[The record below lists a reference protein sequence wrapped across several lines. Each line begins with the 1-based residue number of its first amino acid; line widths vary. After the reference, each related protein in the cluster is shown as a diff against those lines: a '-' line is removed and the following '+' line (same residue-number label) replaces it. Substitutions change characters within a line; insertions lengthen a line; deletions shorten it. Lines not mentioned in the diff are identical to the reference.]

1 VKKRDYFLKALA
13 SESYRWKSWVF
24 QAFSLTRPN
33 DQEKVPYRLEKGT
46 DHYFFFDPELEEDVV
61 LTDTEVNE
69 PPFRFKEKVKLK
81 KDEVANLDEDIESTY
96 GNLLANYVVLIYSFG
111 DKIPYIRGEFNI
123 KGIEKEIERRLTTNP
138 EFQGKKETIPDNPI
152 YVSEYLNYI
161 DAILSLEGFSQL
173 CVPSATRKTM
183 TRDPR
188 IPEIRA
194 ALLEKYKDSLDDPA
208 TIAKIDEE
216 LVKVDKEWMKGDLGE
231 GFYHKAK
238 SFEVVRKKAHLMHG
252 AESGFQDGQKVD
264 LVKNSLS
271 EGWDIEKLPSMVNSL
286 REGTYS
292 RGAMTALGGESTKTI
307 NRIFQNTA
315 IKESDCGSKL
325 GWEREITKNNAKQ
338 YIGFFRIVPSG
349 TEEITEAN
357 HEKFIGKTITLRTP
371 MFCKTPKTGFCET
384 CMGKKLSENPN
395 ALGALAAEV
404 GSTLMLLMMGAMHGK
419 SLKTEEYKPAVVIS

>member
-1 VKKRDYFLKALA
+1 MKKRDFFLKAMEA
-13 SESYRWKSWVF
+13 GAYRHKAWVF
-24 QAFSLTRPN
+24 HAFSMSNVPESE
-33 DQEKVPYRLEKGT
+33 DIPYRLHQGT
-46 DHYFFFDPELEEDVV
+46 DFYYYDDPESGESVV
-61 LTDTEVNE
+61 LEDAPSQE
-69 PPFRFKEKVKLK
+69 PCFSFREKVKLK
-81 KDEVANLDEDIESTY
+81 AGDVINLHEDVNSSY
-96 GNLLANYVVLIYSFG
+96 GNLLANYVVLVYPFG
-111 DKIPYIRGEFNI
+111 DKINYIQGAFKI
-123 KGIEKEIERRLTTNP
+123 GAIEKEIEGRLTTNP
-138 EFQGKKETIPDNPI
+138 EYQTKKDVEPENPI
-152 YVSEYLNYI
+152 YVSEYLNYV

-208 TIAKIDEE
+208 TIAKIDAE
-216 LVKVDKEWMKGDLGE
+216 LVKVDKEWLKDDLGE
-231 GFYHKAK
+231 GFYHKSK

-264 LVKNSLS
+264 LVTNSLS

-315 IKESDCGSKL
+315 IKEKDCGSKL
-325 GWEREITKNNAKQ
+325 GWDRTIDKENAKQ

-349 TEEITEAN
+349 TEEITDAN
-357 HEKFIGKTITLRTP
+357 YEKFIGKTITLRTP

-384 CMGKKLSENPN
+384 CMGRKISENPH

-404 GSTLMLLMMGAMHGK
+404 GSTLMLLSMGAMHGK
-419 SLKTEEYKPAVVIS
+419 SLKTEEYRPASVIT